1 MAVKIR
7 LTRIGKRGQPLYRV
21 VAIDEHKKSG
31 GRAIEI
37 IGHYNPRARDNR
49 VEYKK
54 DRLDYWLSVGAQP
67 SATVKHLLKI

>member
-7 LTRIGKRGQPLYRV
+7 LTRVGKRGQSLYRV

-31 GRAIEI
+31 GSAIEI
-37 IGHYNPRARDNR
+37 IGHYNPADPDNR
-49 VEYKK
+49 VKIK
-54 DRLDYWLSVGAQP
+54 IDRLDYWLSVGAQP